1 MNQHKPFENDIKQI
15 LSLINER
22 GYLFGFPKHIESE
35 YKAYLKK
42 RILQRVP
49 AVGISSIIFLI
60 IFAILDVY
68 LLPRHIEV
76 QTISVRLFLAIPLI
90 VLACLWLY
98 FRPPRFY
105 LWIYSSVFLI
115 VGLSVVWIIW
125 FTHINNS
132 WLPYE
137 GLMIIMTYGFVVMG
151 LPIVLAS
158 LLNAIMVL
166 AYAFS
171 EPLMHFSMPVY
182 LNNVTFLVA
191 MYFAGIVSAWIL
203 SYAQRGQ
210 FLHQYLLTLNEKQ
223 AKAEIESRNRY
234 LAAASHDLRQPMQ
247 AINMLVESLDHD
259 LEDVRIKKLKTASS
273 NMSNMFTQLLDMSRI
288 NLDLMEINRQVVHVK
303 PLIESIVSPLKL
315 KADSLGIAFH
325 CNVAD
330 EQVHSDPAALQRIF
344 SNLIQNALNHSNAKN
359 INILSQSWQ
368 DSTLIIIADDGK
380 GIPDDAHEHI
390 FDAFSRLEGQQDD
403 GLGLGLAI
411 VKELSHK
418 LGHDV
423 KLVNDDGA
431 KFIITLPKATS
442 TKSKESSAQILI
454 VDDDGGLLSQ
464 YQQWFIRWGWDV
476 LTSHSIEEAKAIL
489 HTKPNWVLSDMYLED
504 GTANDLFSYIQDMH
518 DYMPNG
524 ILVSGSQSKQVQE
537 TADRFDLVRLAK
549 PVSPS
554 RLRSALISKQ
564 VDE

>member
-1 MNQHKPFENDIKQI
+1 MNQRKPFENEIKQI
-15 LSLINER
+15 LSLLNDR
-22 GYLFGFPKHIESE
+22 GYLFGFPKHIEVK
-35 YKAYLKK
+35 YKDYLKK

-49 AVGISSIIFLI
+49 AVGISSVIFLI

-68 LLPRHIEV
+68 LLPRHIEI
-76 QTISVRLFLAIPLI
+76 QTVAVRLFLAIPLI
-90 VLACLWLY
+90 VIACLWLY
-98 FRPPRFY
+98 LRPPRFY

-125 FTHINNS
+125 FTHINNN

-151 LPIVLAS
+151 LPITLAA

-166 AYAFS
+166 AYAFT
-171 EPLMHFSMPVY
+171 EPLMHFSMPMY

-210 FLHQYLLTLNEKQ
+210 FLHQYLLKINQKQ

-247 AINMLVESLDHD
+247 AINMLVESLDND
-259 LEDVRIKKLKTASS
+259 INDERIKKLRTASS
-273 NMSNMFTQLLDMSRI
+273 SMSNMFTQLLDMSRI
-288 NLDLMEINRQVVHVK
+288 NLDLVKINKQVVHIK
-303 PLIESIVSPLKL
+303 PLIESIVTPLRL

-330 EQVHSDPAALQRIF
+330 EQVSSDPAALQRIV
-344 SNLIQNALNHSNAKN
+344 SNLIQNALSHSNAKN
-359 INILSQSWQ
+359 INILSQNWQ
-368 DSTLIIIADDGK
+368 DSILIIIADDGK
-380 GIPDDAHEHI
+380 GIPEDAHEHI
-390 FDAFSRLEGQQDD
+390 FDAFSRLDGQQED

-411 VKELSHK
+411 VKELSHQ
-418 LGHDV
+418 LGHDI

-431 KFIITLPKATS
+431 KFIITLPKVS
-442 TKSKESSAQILI
+442 TTRLTEPSSQILI

-464 YQQWFIRWGWDV
+464 YQQWFLRWGWDV
-476 LTSHSIEEAKAIL
+476 LVAHSIEQAMPLLINR
-489 HTKPNWVLSDMYLED
+489 PQWVLSDMYLED
-504 GTANDLFSYIQDMH
+504 GTASDLFSYIGEMK
-518 DYMPNG
+518 DYQPNG
-524 ILVSGSQSKQVQE
+524 ILVSGSQSKQVRA
-537 TADRFDLVRLAK
+537 TADRFKLVRLSK

-554 RLRSALISKQ
+554 RLRSALISKEIN
-564 VDE
+564 V